1 MVIALVLRIF
11 QSMVIVLCHVYL
23 ASYDR
28 LYPGMFLGE
37 LVEFLDTV
45 HIAMVRD
52 GNSRH
57 PEFLCSVEK
66 GFYGRKSVSDRVL
79 RMDVK
84 MNE

>member
-1 MVIALVLRIF
+1 
-11 QSMVIVLCHVYL
+11 
-23 ASYDR
+23 
-28 LYPGMFLGE
+28 MFPGE

-45 HIAMVRD
+45 HIAVVRD